1 MNKPRVFVFTE
12 KTQSLSGRP
21 YIMAI
26 PEDQIT
32 SVETQWGSQ
41 NIFLKVNGREVKG
54 SFDNFINL
62 LGERVDFE

>member
-1 MNKPRVFVFTE
+1 V
-12 KTQSLSGRP
+12 
-21 YIMAI
+21 AI